1 MSEGETAKPGH
12 KLFLV
17 ILDRPE
23 LVDELLT
30 GFLDLG
36 VPGATVIETRG
47 MGSIIRQEM
56 PIFAGL
62 ASLFPENTGSR
73 IVMSVMPEHLIDNVF
88 ALVEEVVGHLEQSNS
103 AVCVTLPVDQ
113 FRGIRGGG
121 GR

>member
-1 MSEGETAKPGH
+1 MSDAESPQPGH

-36 VPGATVIETRG
+36 VPGATVIESRG

-73 IVMSVMPEHLIDNVF
+73 IVLSVLPDHLLDNVF

-121 GR
+121 NR